1 MIQWHAVEQGSPVT
15 VAGAAPDGERTKAR
29 FRVPFSSH
37 LWEPVANAPLGPS
50 RGESKMKTMF
60 LGGAR
65 SGKSRLAKA
74 AAEAHAGPLH
84 YLATAQAHDD
94 EMTDRIARHRDDR
107 GERWR
112 TVECP
117 SALPEAIGACEQGV
131 VLVDCL
137 TLWLTNV
144 MLGEHDIAERSDAL
158 VEAMRR
164 CTLPLYVVSNEVG
177 LGIVP
182 VHPLG
187 RAFRDAAGRLNQQVA
202 AAMDTNYFVAAGMV
216 LPLQPFVFRGVT

>member
-1 MIQWHAVEQGSPVT
+1 
-15 VAGAAPDGERTKAR
+15 
-29 FRVPFSSH
+29 
-37 LWEPVANAPLGPS
+37 
-50 RGESKMKTMF
+50 MF
-60 LGGAR
+60 VGGAR
-65 SGKSRLAKA
+65 SGKSRLAQA
-74 AAEAHAGPLH
+74 AAEDQDGPLH

-107 GERWR
+107 GPRWR

-117 SALPEAIGACEQGV
+117 VALPEAIAACADGV

-137 TLWLTNV
+137 TLWLSNV
-144 MLGEHDIAERSDAL
+144 MLGEHDLGERGAALLRAIAA
-158 VEAMRR
+158 
-164 CTLPLYVVSNEVG
+164 CPLPVYVVTNEVG

-202 AAMDTNYFVAAGMV
+202 AAMDASFFVVAGMV
-216 LPLQPFVFRGVT
+216 LPLQRFPSGG

>member
-1 MIQWHAVEQGSPVT
+1 
-15 VAGAAPDGERTKAR
+15 
-29 FRVPFSSH
+29 
-37 LWEPVANAPLGPS
+37 
-50 RGESKMKTMF
+50 MKTMF

-65 SGKSRLAKA
+65 SGKSRLAQA
-74 AAEAHAGPLH
+74 AAEAHGGPLH
-84 YLATAQAHDD
+84 YLATAEARDD
-94 EMTDRIARHRDDR
+94 EMTERIARHRNDR
-107 GERWR
+107 GGRWR

-117 SALPEAIGACEQGV
+117 LTLPEAIDACTVGV

-144 MLGEHDIAERSDAL
+144 MLGEHDLAERSDAL
-158 VEAMRR
+158 LGAMRQ
-164 CTLPLYVVSNEVG
+164 CAVPLYVVTNEVG

-202 AAMDTNYFVAAGMV
+202 AVMDATYFVAAGLV
-216 LPLQPFVFRGVT
+216 LPLQRFPIGE

>member
-1 MIQWHAVEQGSPVT
+1 MIQWHAGEQGSPVT
-15 VAGAAPDGERTKAR
+15 VAGAAPDGERPGAR

-37 LWEPVANAPLGPS
+37 LWEPVATAPLGPT

-65 SGKSRLAKA
+65 SGKSRLAQA
-74 AAEAHAGPLH
+74 AAEAHDGPLH
-84 YLATAQAHDD
+84 YLATGEARDD
-94 EMTDRIARHRDDR
+94 EMTDRIARHRADR
-107 GERWR
+107 GVRWR

-117 SALPEAIGACEQGV
+117 LTLPEAIGACEQGV

-137 TLWLTNV
+137 TLWLSNV
-144 MLGEHDIAERSDAL
+144 MLGDHDLAERSAKLVDA
-158 VEAMRR
+158 VRA
-164 CTLPLYVVSNEVG
+164 TPLPVYVVTNEVG

-202 AAMDTNYFVAAGMV
+202 AAMDATYFVAAGMV
-216 LPLQPFVFRGVT
+216 LPLQRFPSGG

>member
-1 MIQWHAVEQGSPVT
+1 MANDQS
-15 VAGAAPDGERTKAR
+15 AR

-37 LWEPVANAPLGPS
+37 LWEPVANAPLGPE

-65 SGKSRLAKA
+65 SGKSRIAQA
-74 AAEAHAGPLH
+74 AAEAHEGALH
-84 YLATAQAHDD
+84 YLATAEAHDD
-94 EMTDRIARHRDDR
+94 EMTDRIARHRHDR
-107 GERWR
+107 GARWR

-117 SALPEAIGACEQGV
+117 VLLPEAIRACTAGA

-137 TLWLTNV
+137 TLWLSNL
-144 MLGEHDIAERSDAL
+144 MLGEHDLAERSDAL
-158 VEAMRR
+158 LAAFAA
-164 CTLPLYVVSNEVG
+164 CPLPLYVVTNEVG

-202 AAMDTNYFVAAGMV
+202 AAMDATYFVAAGMV
-216 LPLQPFVFRGVT
+216 LPLQRFPPDPSYRSVLPARSG